1 VAAVKRAVRAPV
13 GTMDWVLAGLVV
25 LATAYFVLR

>member
-1 VAAVKRAVRAPV
+1 VAAPKPGVRAPL

-25 LATAYFVLR
+25 LTTAYFVLR